1 MGRMDD
7 STRVDGTTRARRT
20 TTSGSDTRAARILDR
35 AFAVVDLETEAVAL
49 LGEPEW
55 TDGDRNTRTV
65 FTGDGLRI
73 ALMGLRRDASIGD
86 DATNDTLAI
95 QVLRG
100 RVRVEGEIEPRDVTA
115 GELLALERPQSWR
128 VRAID
133 ESLILL
139 TSALDEPTR

>member
-1 MGRMDD
+1 MDD
-7 STRVDGTTRARRT
+7 TTRLDGMARPRRT
-20 TTSGSDTRAARILDR
+20 TTSGSDTRGARTIDR
-35 AFAVVDLETEAVAL
+35 AVAVVDLETEAAAL

-73 ALMGLRRDASIGD
+73 ALMALRRDASIGD
-86 DATNDTLAI
+86 DATNDTLAV

-133 ESLILL
+133 ESLVLL
-139 TSALDEPTR
+139 TSALAEPAR